1 MTELTELTDL
11 TELTGLTWLNEL
23 TESTAQTSDPF
34 DAAPAKSIFVSKI
47 VIFSFYSFLTQN
59 MIPYMIEH

>member
-11 TELTGLTWLNEL
+11 TELTGLTWLTEL